1 MKQAKLHIDRHFQV
15 GEVDKRIFG
24 SFIEHLGRAVY
35 GGIYQPG
42 SPLSDK
48 EGMRKDVMELV
59 RQLQVPVVRYP
70 GGNFVS
76 CFHWEDS
83 VGPKELRPARP
94 ELAWF
99 AIETNEFGLNEFAD
113 WAKKAETE
121 IMMAVNL
128 GTRGVDDAK
137 NLLEY
142 CNLPK
147 GTYYSDLRRS
157 HGVEQPH
164 DIKLWCLGNEMDGP
178 WEIGRKTPYEYG
190 RLAAETGRVM
200 KMMCP
205 EIELVACGSSNLN
218 MPTFGYWEDTV
229 LEECYD
235 TIDYIS
241 MHQYYSNAAGDTP
254 EFLARSLH
262 MDQFIKGVVAIC
274 DAAQAR
280 KHSKKQ
286 INISFDEW
294 NVWYHSHGHDQA
306 YYDSRVWHEAPP
318 LLEDIYTF
326 EDALLVG
333 SMLITLL
340 KHADRVK
347 VACLAQ
353 LVNVIAPIMTRP
365 GGGAWCNTI
374 YWPYMHASLYGR
386 GTALQPLVQSPT
398 FATKEYDAVPMLD
411 SVAILNPDGGVTVFA
426 VNRDEKEDLALNLDL
441 RAFPTLKPKEHLLL
455 HHDDMHAVN
464 TEDNPNNVSPVTM
477 PLRGDEVE
485 IRLPARSWNVI
496 RLG

>member
-205 EIELVACGSSNLN
+205 EIELVACGSSLWT
-218 MPTFGYWEDTV
+218 MPTFGVWESDV
-229 LEECYD
+229 LKECYD
-235 TIDYIS
+235 VVDYIS
-241 MHQYYSNAAGDTP
+241 MHQYYDNYDNDTA
-254 EFLARSLH
+254 EFLANSTA
-262 MDQFIKGVVAIC
+262 MDQI
-274 DAAQAR
+274 
-280 KHSKKQ
+280 
-286 INISFDEW
+286 
-294 NVWYHSHGHDQA
+294 
-306 YYDSRVWHEAPP
+306 
-318 LLEDIYTF
+318 
-326 EDALLVG
+326 
-333 SMLITLL
+333 
-340 KHADRVK
+340 
-347 VACLAQ
+347 
-353 LVNVIAPIMTRP
+353 
-365 GGGAWCNTI
+365 
-374 YWPYMHASLYGR
+374 GR
-386 GTALQPLVQSPT
+386 AHV
-398 FATKEYDAVPMLD
+398 
-411 SVAILNPDGGVTVFA
+411 
-426 VNRDEKEDLALNLDL
+426 
-441 RAFPTLKPKEHLLL
+441 
-455 HHDDMHAVN
+455 
-464 TEDNPNNVSPVTM
+464 
-477 PLRGDEVE
+477 
-485 IRLPARSWNVI
+485 
-496 RLG
+496 

>member
-157 HGVEQPH
+157 HGVRHQALVPGQRNGRP
-164 DIKLWCLGNEMDGP
+164 LGDRTE
-178 WEIGRKTPYEYG
+178 
-190 RLAAETGRVM
+190 
-200 KMMCP
+200 
-205 EIELVACGSSNLN
+205 
-218 MPTFGYWEDTV
+218 
-229 LEECYD
+229 
-235 TIDYIS
+235 
-241 MHQYYSNAAGDTP
+241 NALRIRT
-254 EFLARSLH
+254 
-262 MDQFIKGVVAIC
+262 
-274 DAAQAR
+274 
-280 KHSKKQ
+280 
-286 INISFDEW
+286 
-294 NVWYHSHGHDQA
+294 
-306 YYDSRVWHEAPP
+306 
-318 LLEDIYTF
+318 
-326 EDALLVG
+326 
-333 SMLITLL
+333 
-340 KHADRVK
+340 
-347 VACLAQ
+347 
-353 LVNVIAPIMTRP
+353 P
-365 GGGAWCNTI
+365 GGGDR
-374 YWPYMHASLYGR
+374 PGH
-386 GTALQPLVQSPT
+386 
-398 FATKEYDAVPMLD
+398 
-411 SVAILNPDGGVTVFA
+411 
-426 VNRDEKEDLALNLDL
+426 EDD
-441 RAFPTLKPKEHLLL
+441 
-455 HHDDMHAVN
+455 
-464 TEDNPNNVSPVTM
+464 VS
-477 PLRGDEVE
+477 
-485 IRLPARSWNVI
+485 
-496 RLG
+496 